1 MSESNGDSP
10 GGCGSGDG
18 NNSQHT
24 TNSLEKSSDSID
36 DVKDNKKKS
45 SRRCMFGCTDGSS
58 TLCRFPIH
66 DAQRCQ
72 DWVDFF
78 QVSDE
83 HIRNNSLVNL
93 RVCMKHFKEKVTMI
107 NGKVTRH
114 PSQDS
119 INSNQSSKGTK
130 RSRHSSTSGWN
141 VDASSRASSVHSDCT
156 SDSETKSK
164 RSSNDSLKKLPLEMI
179 NGGNR
184 KLFVITPSDS
194 NAVPGQKSKM
204 FLILENG
211 DDNDDTKRH
220 QKITLIA
227 DKSDAQTAEKIEQLL
242 PQLIEKIQSANDAK
256 YAAKDAVLLID
267 SEEEEVGDEEEEHE
281 EENEAFQSEE
291 AKQQDTPDELP
302 IKIQRVETLAKLQ
315 PPSKPSPAQTSAK
328 ASTKPKTNAVN
339 LSPDFLFLMK
349 MVPKLEAIADPLKTH
364 IKNRIESML
373 NEPLHEITF
382 EDSYEPIMSA
392 TTTTANGLS
401 RT

>member
-1 MSESNGDSP
+1 MSESNG
-10 GGCGSGDG
+10 GGGDNPQMD
-18 NNSQHT
+18 NN
-24 TNSLEKSSDSID
+24 TNSMGKSSDSVCD
-36 DVKDNKKKS
+36 GSSTKKTN
-45 SRRCMFGCTDGSS
+45 RRCMFGCTDGSS

-66 DAQRCQ
+66 DTQRCQ

-78 QVSDE
+78 QVSED

-114 PSQDS
+114 PSADS
-119 INSNQSSKGTK
+119 VNSNHSSKGTK

-141 VDASSRASSVHSDCT
+141 GPEASSRASSVHSDYT

-184 KLFVITPSDS
+184 KLFVITPSDG
-194 NAVPGQKSKM
+194 NAMPGQKSKM

-211 DDNDDTKRH
+211 DDNDETKKH

-242 PQLIEKIQSANDAK
+242 PQLIEKIQSAAEARSATTAN
-256 YAAKDAVLLID
+256 KDTVLLID
-267 SEEEEVGDEEEEHE
+267 SDEEIEDEEELQTTEKE
-281 EENEAFQSEE
+281 QTEQTEVIN
-291 AKQQDTPDELP
+291 ELP
-302 IKIQRVETLAKLQ
+302 IKIKRVETLAQ
-315 PPSKPSPAQTSAK
+315 DPAATSKPTPPTPAKTTS
-328 ASTKPKTNAVN
+328 KTNAVN

-382 EDSYEPIMSA
+382 EDSYEPNLSA
-392 TTTTANGLS
+392 NVNGLS
-401 RT
+401 SS